1 MDALSTKEQQAKAY
15 GIDLSLLEA
24 NLMRTPEERLMAL
37 ERAIE
42 LVTELRR
49 ALKESEADRAES
61 GSASR

>member
-1 MDALSTKEQQAKAY
+1 MDALSTEEQQAKAY
-15 GIDLSLLEA
+15 GIDLTLLAA

-42 LVTELRR
+42 LVKELRK
-49 ALKESEADRAES
+49 ALKESEADRVES